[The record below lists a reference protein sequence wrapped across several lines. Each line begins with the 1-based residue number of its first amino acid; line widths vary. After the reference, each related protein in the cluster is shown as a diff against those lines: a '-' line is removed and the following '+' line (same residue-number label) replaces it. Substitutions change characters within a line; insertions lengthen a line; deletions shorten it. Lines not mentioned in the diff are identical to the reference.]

1 MALILVDY
9 PSKTRL
15 KVYGQA
21 THHPNPAPELLE
33 ALGAND
39 IRTDGAITIK
49 LIATAWNCPKYIT
62 PRFTEEAVNRT
73 IETLQERIDQLETE
87 LAALRD

>member
-21 THHPNPAPELLE
+21 TLHPNPSPELLE
-33 ALGAND
+33 ALGVND
-39 IRTDGAITIK
+39 IRTDGAIPIK